1 MDQEQILQLYLDN
14 PNFHNK
20 YSFEEFASMYR
31 PVNEPLMTN
40 IGPTNVQQGI
50 APIYN
55 ELNNPNSIEL
65 MYETP
70 NNLEQKKNN
79 LQMNLQQKKQ
89 NKGIKGLMQNL
100 AMVTPGGMLLQGLGS
115 INPLIQGTDFA
126 QATSLADYLDMRKYG
141 GLEGRETARRM
152 NQREVNEIQGRIDR
166 KQAAGGY
173 DTSQDRNRG
182 QITSAPTQSR
192 NTYTGPQQSGGAGGL
207 HSK

>member
-1 MDQEQILQLYLDN
+1 MLPYDQYQAVIFRDGL
-14 PNFHNK
+14 
-20 YSFEEFASMYR
+20 ASTDPTR
-31 PVNEPLMTN
+31 NLAVVNEPIPMGIT
-40 IGPTNVQQGI
+40 PTNVQQGI

-89 NKGIKGLMQNL
+89 NKGLKGLMQNL

-166 KQAAGGY
+166 KLQQGGY
-173 DTSQDRNRG
+173 DTSGDRNRG
-182 QITSAPTQSR
+182 QIPSAPKQSR
-192 NTYTGPQQSGGAGGL
+192 NTYTGPHQSGGAGGL

>member
-50 APIYN
+50 VP
-55 ELNNPNSIEL
+55 L
-65 MYETP
+65 
-70 NNLEQKKNN
+70 NNLEQKKTN
-79 LQMNLQQKKQ
+79 LQINLQEKKQ
-89 NKGIKGLMQNL
+89 NKGLKGLMQNL
-100 AMVTPGGMLLQGLGS
+100 SMVTPGGMLLRGLAG
-115 INPLIQGTDFA
+115 INPYLQATDFA

-166 KQAAGGY
+166 KLQQGGY